1 MELIPTAPS
10 PKPRRVIHGVPE
22 LEDSRLRKPV
32 NTLAVAPKNQKITLL
47 GRKIW
52 NKLLKEAQRQGMDT
66 ETHSAPLREIVQ
78 GIEYNS
84 KDLALVKR
92 HLRAM
97 ITTLVEW
104 QSPTKGEGT
113 LWAACGMLAHANLE
127 LRHGETWVE
136 WSYAVNMRQE
146 LLQPYVWAH
155 LDMEIMV
162 QFTTHAALSLY
173 ENCARYKGVGQTPQ
187 QDWNWWRPV
196 LTGRPDTEKSANFE
210 YRVFKRDVL
219 NKAIAQVNQI
229 SDIELEMV
237 EYKSGRFISAL
248 QFRVRSKRQRSLMT
262 DHDRPVDLALVGR
275 AEALAIDPAK
285 AESLMEEF
293 GVEAFESGLNGLER
307 RIKSD
312 FAEPVRDNYRYLK
325 TMLPNE
331 AKIVIA
337 QMEEAAAKA
346 DPSSPESRREQDARM
361 KAWGEQFKQR
371 VRDELVAELQ
381 QLPIEQQ
388 AVIAGELLDDLVRR
402 NAHASIV
409 KRLQTSGWNHNLVR
423 GEMVK
428 FYGLR
433 SRGDRWDE
441 PTAEQL
447 LQVAAE
453 ARPAQT

>member
-1 MELIPTAPS
+1 M
-10 PKPRRVIHGVPE
+10 
-22 LEDSRLRKPV
+22 RKPV
-32 NTLAVAPKNQKITLL
+32 NTLAVSPKNQKITLL

-52 NKLLKEAQRQGMDT
+52 NKLLKEAQRQGMEI

-78 GIEYNS
+78 GIDYNS
-84 KDLALVKR
+84 KDLGLVKK

-127 LRHGETWVE
+127 MRNSEMWVD

-173 ENCARYKGVGQTPQ
+173 ENCARYKAVGQTPK

-196 LTGRPDTEKSANFE
+196 LTGRPDTEKSANLE

-248 QFRVRSKRQRSLMT
+248 QFRVRSKRQRSLMSDT
-262 DHDRPVDLALVGR
+262 DRPVDLALVGR
-275 AEALAIDPAK
+275 AEALAIEPAK

-307 RIKSD
+307 RMKSD
-312 FAEPVRDNYRYLK
+312 FAEPVRDSYRYLK

-331 AKIVIA
+331 AKIVVA
-337 QMEEAAAKA
+337 QAEEAAAKA
-346 DPSSPESRREQDARM
+346 DPSSPESRREQDARK
-361 KAWGEQFKQR
+361 KAWGEQYKVR
-371 VRDELVAELQ
+371 IRDELVAELQ
-381 QLPIEQQ
+381 QLPLEQQ
-388 AVIAGELLDDLVRR
+388 AVLAAELLADLTRR
-402 NAHASIV
+402 NAHASII

-433 SRGDRWDE
+433 SRGERWDE

-453 ARPAQT
+453 APHASV